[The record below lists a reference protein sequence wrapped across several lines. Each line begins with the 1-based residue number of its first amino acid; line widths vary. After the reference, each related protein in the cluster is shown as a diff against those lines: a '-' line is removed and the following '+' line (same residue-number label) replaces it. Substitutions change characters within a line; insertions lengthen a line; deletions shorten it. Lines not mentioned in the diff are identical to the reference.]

1 MFVGRTDIL
10 KAMEGF
16 LLSPEPSSKLRIV
29 ALYGLGG
36 VGKTQ
41 IALKY
46 AETFRPRYELRSLL
60 T

>member
-10 KAMEGF
+10 KAMEDF
-16 LLSPEPSSKLRIV
+16 LLSPEPSSKLRM